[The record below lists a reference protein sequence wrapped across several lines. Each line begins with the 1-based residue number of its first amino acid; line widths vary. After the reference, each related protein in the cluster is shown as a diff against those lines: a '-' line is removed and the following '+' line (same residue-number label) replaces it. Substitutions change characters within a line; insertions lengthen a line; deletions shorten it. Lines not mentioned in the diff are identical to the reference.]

1 MSLAARP
8 LGIEPP
14 GAAPTRRIPPSCA
27 RGVTLTRREKGEP
40 VSQLS
45 LFSADLTPP
54 QLSDLGGLLAAHGQI
69 VAGPDGFRLSIL
81 LADQWR
87 AEALLRE
94 CRVRDVAAE
103 VLAGPAVSA
112 AGAAGASGAAGAAGE
127 PVPDDP
133 DPGGP
138 IPDAHLPDAP
148 APARRPPDATPADSQ
163 PPDGPAPFAAGDRV
177 RAATVF
183 RSQRTS
189 VLADLAA
196 NWTRGAVKAVPVG
209 LTLTPGFLRCWT
221 IAAGQPAAVGFLL
234 GLDPHAPDTYE
245 PLAAVCA
252 AAGLAGS
259 LLGIRGG
266 GPAVRIVGY
275 RRCAR
280 LAEMIGTPPPEAPRG
295 AFPALSH

>member
-1 MSLAARP
+1 
-8 LGIEPP
+8 
-14 GAAPTRRIPPSCA
+14 
-27 RGVTLTRREKGEP
+27 

-69 VAGPDGFRLSIL
+69 VSGIGGVRLSIL
-81 LADQWR
+81 LADSWR

-94 CRVRDVAAE
+94 CRVRDVGAE
-103 VLAGPAVSA
+103 VI
-112 AGAAGASGAAGAAGE
+112 AGA
-127 PVPDDP
+127 
-133 DPGGP
+133 
-138 IPDAHLPDAP
+138 
-148 APARRPPDATPADSQ
+148 
-163 PPDGPAPFAAGDRV
+163 DRV
-177 RAATVF
+177 VGADPIAATVF
-183 RSQRTS
+183 RSQFS
-189 VLADLAA
+189 ELLAGLAQE
-196 NWTRGAVKAVPVG
+196 WTRGAVKAVPAG
-209 LTLTPGFLRCWT
+209 LTLTPGLLRCWT
-221 IAAGQPAAVGFLL
+221 IAAGRPADIGFLL

-259 LLGIRGG
+259 LLGVRGG

>member
-1 MSLAARP
+1 M
-8 LGIEPP
+8 
-14 GAAPTRRIPPSCA
+14 
-27 RGVTLTRREKGEP
+27 
-40 VSQLS
+40 SQLS

-69 VAGPDGFRLSIL
+69 AAGPQGFRLSIL
-81 LADQWR
+81 LDDQWR

-94 CRVRDVAAE
+94 CRVRDVTGE
-103 VLAGPAVSA
+103 VVGSDGLAPAGPSSA
-112 AGAAGASGAAGAAGE
+112 AQPLHGPLSAAQPLHGSLSAAQPPAGPSPAGE
-127 PVPDDP
+127 PAAAESPT
-133 DPGGP
+133 G
-138 IPDAHLPDAP
+138 
-148 APARRPPDATPADSQ
+148 RFADGESQ
-163 PPDGPAPFAAGDRV
+163 TAAGNGDR
-177 RAATVF
+177 RATLF

-196 NWTRGAVKAVPVG
+196 EWTRGAVKAVPAG
-209 LTLTPGFLRCWT
+209 LTLTPGLLRCWT

>member
-1 MSLAARP
+1 M
-8 LGIEPP
+8 
-14 GAAPTRRIPPSCA
+14 
-27 RGVTLTRREKGEP
+27 
-40 VSQLS
+40 SQLS

-69 VAGPDGFRLSIL
+69 VTGVGGVRLSIL
-81 LADQWR
+81 LADSWR

-94 CRVRDVAAE
+94 CRVRDVRSE
-103 VLAGPAVSA
+103 VI
-112 AGAAGASGAAGAAGE
+112 AGA
-127 PVPDDP
+127 
-133 DPGGP
+133 
-138 IPDAHLPDAP
+138 
-148 APARRPPDATPADSQ
+148 
-163 PPDGPAPFAAGDRV
+163 DRV
-177 RAATVF
+177 VGADPIAATVF
-183 RSQRTS
+183 RSQFS
-189 VLADLAA
+189 ELLAGLAQE
-196 NWTRGAVKAVPVG
+196 WTRGAVKAVPAG
-209 LTLTPGFLRCWT
+209 LTLTPGLLRCWT
-221 IAAGQPAAVGFLL
+221 IAAGRPADIGFLL

-259 LLGIRGG
+259 LLGVRGG

>member
-1 MSLAARP
+1 M
-8 LGIEPP
+8 
-14 GAAPTRRIPPSCA
+14 
-27 RGVTLTRREKGEP
+27 
-40 VSQLS
+40 SQLS

-69 VAGPDGFRLSIL
+69 AAGPDGVRLSIL

-94 CRVRDVAAE
+94 CRVRDVDAE
-103 VLAGPAVSA
+103 VIAGSGTEPAVGAQELRPA
-112 AGAAGASGAAGAAGE
+112 AVGDAG
-127 PVPDDP
+127 
-133 DPGGP
+133 
-138 IPDAHLPDAP
+138 
-148 APARRPPDATPADSQ
+148 RTATI
-163 PPDGPAPFAAGDRV
+163 
-177 RAATVF
+177 F
-183 RSQRTS
+183 RSQRT
-189 VLADLAA
+189 ATLAA
-196 NWTRGAVKAVPVG
+196 LAADWTRGAVKAVPAG
-209 LTLTPGFLRCWT
+209 LPLTPGLLRCWT

-259 LLGIRGG
+259 LLGVRGG

>member
-1 MSLAARP
+1 MVVASASSP
-8 LGIEPP
+8 SHPS
-14 GAAPTRRIPPSCA
+14 AAPAGISPSRA
-27 RGVTLTRREKGEP
+27 WRVTLTKREKGEP

-69 VAGPDGFRLSIL
+69 AAGPGGFRLSIL

-94 CRVRDVAAE
+94 CRVRDVTAE
-103 VLAGPAVSA
+103 VVAGSDGPTADGPASD
-112 AGAAGASGAAGAAGE
+112 S
-127 PVPDDP
+127 
-133 DPGGP
+133 
-138 IPDAHLPDAP
+138 
-148 APARRPPDATPADSQ
+148 RPADSRSPDRE
-163 PPDGPAPFAAGDRV
+163 PPDEKPPDRQWPDSPSPAAAGDGSRT
-177 RAATVF
+177 ATVF

-196 NWTRGAVKAVPVG
+196 AWTRGAVKAVPVG
-209 LTLTPGFLRCWT
+209 LTLTPGLLRCWT

-252 AAGLAGS
+252 AASGS
-259 LLGIRGG
+259 
-266 GPAVRIVGY
+266 
-275 RRCAR
+275 
-280 LAEMIGTPPPEAPRG
+280 
-295 AFPALSH
+295 

>member
-1 MSLAARP
+1 M
-8 LGIEPP
+8 
-14 GAAPTRRIPPSCA
+14 
-27 RGVTLTRREKGEP
+27 
-40 VSQLS
+40 SQLS

-69 VAGPDGFRLSIL
+69 AAGPDGFRLSIL

-94 CRVRDVAAE
+94 CRVRDVTAE
-103 VLAGPAVSA
+103 VLGGADVPA
-112 AGAAGASGAAGAAGE
+112 AGH
-127 PVPDDP
+127 P
-133 DPGGP
+133 
-138 IPDAHLPDAP
+138 L
-148 APARRPPDATPADSQ
+148 
-163 PPDGPAPFAAGDRV
+163 PDGPRARPPAAGRSPAPGQWPDGPSPSAAGDRI

-196 NWTRGAVKAVPVG
+196 DWTRGAVKAVPVG

>member
-1 MSLAARP
+1 M
-8 LGIEPP
+8 
-14 GAAPTRRIPPSCA
+14 
-27 RGVTLTRREKGEP
+27 
-40 VSQLS
+40 SQLS

-69 VAGPDGFRLSIL
+69 VTGVGGVRLSIL
-81 LADQWR
+81 LADSWR

-94 CRVRDVAAE
+94 CRVRDVRAE
-103 VLAGPAVSA
+103 VI
-112 AGAAGASGAAGAAGE
+112 AGA
-127 PVPDDP
+127 
-133 DPGGP
+133 
-138 IPDAHLPDAP
+138 
-148 APARRPPDATPADSQ
+148 
-163 PPDGPAPFAAGDRV
+163 DRV
-177 RAATVF
+177 VGADPIAATVF
-183 RSQRTS
+183 RSQFS
-189 VLADLAA
+189 ELLAGLAQE
-196 NWTRGAVKAVPVG
+196 WTRGAVKAVPAG
-209 LTLTPGFLRCWT
+209 LTLTPGLLRCWT
-221 IAAGQPAAVGFLL
+221 IAAGRPADIGFLL

-259 LLGIRGG
+259 LLGVRGG

>member
-1 MSLAARP
+1 
-8 LGIEPP
+8 
-14 GAAPTRRIPPSCA
+14 
-27 RGVTLTRREKGEP
+27 

-69 VAGPDGFRLSIL
+69 AAGPGGFRLSIL

-94 CRVRDVAAE
+94 CRVRDVTAE
-103 VLAGPAVSA
+103 VVAGSDGPTADGPASD
-112 AGAAGASGAAGAAGE
+112 S
-127 PVPDDP
+127 
-133 DPGGP
+133 
-138 IPDAHLPDAP
+138 
-148 APARRPPDATPADSQ
+148 RPADSPSPDRE
-163 PPDGPAPFAAGDRV
+163 PPDDSRSPDREPPDEKPPDRQWPDSPSPAAAGDGSRT
-177 RAATVF
+177 ATVF

-196 NWTRGAVKAVPVG
+196 AWTRGAVKAVPVG
-209 LTLTPGFLRCWT
+209 LTLTPGLLRCWT

>member
-1 MSLAARP
+1 
-8 LGIEPP
+8 
-14 GAAPTRRIPPSCA
+14 
-27 RGVTLTRREKGEP
+27 

-69 VAGPDGFRLSIL
+69 VTGVGGVRLSIL
-81 LADQWR
+81 LADSWR

-94 CRVRDVAAE
+94 CRVRDVGAE
-103 VLAGPAVSA
+103 VI
-112 AGAAGASGAAGAAGE
+112 AGA
-127 PVPDDP
+127 
-133 DPGGP
+133 
-138 IPDAHLPDAP
+138 
-148 APARRPPDATPADSQ
+148 
-163 PPDGPAPFAAGDRV
+163 DRV
-177 RAATVF
+177 VGADPIAATVF
-183 RSQRTS
+183 RSQFS
-189 VLADLAA
+189 ELLAGLAQE
-196 NWTRGAVKAVPVG
+196 WTRGAVKAVPAG
-209 LTLTPGFLRCWT
+209 LTLTPGLLRCWT
-221 IAAGQPAAVGFLL
+221 IAAGHPADIGFLL

-259 LLGIRGG
+259 LLGVRGG